1 MYTQPDLTSTV
12 ERLAH
17 ILSEM
22 HNDSAPIGWERYR
35 TLASLLLLKLPIK
48 ETVDDPRFLDP
59 MFQAG
64 KESS

>member
-1 MYTQPDLTSTV
+1 MYSQPDLTKT
-12 ERLAH
+12 EDRLAH

-22 HNDSAPIGWERYR
+22 HNPSAPIGWERYR
-35 TLASLLLLKLPIK
+35 SLAALLLAKLPIK
-48 ETVDDPRFLDP
+48 ATVDDPRFLDP

>member
-1 MYTQPDLTSTV
+1 MYTQPDLTNTV

>member
-1 MYTQPDLTSTV
+1 MYTPPDLTNTV

>member
-1 MYTQPDLTSTV
+1 MQQPDFAKTID
-12 ERLAH
+12 RLAH

-22 HNDSAPIGWERYR
+22 HNDLAPIGWERYR
-35 TLASLLLLKLPIK
+35 SLATLLLAKLPIK
-48 ETVDDPRFLDP
+48 ATVDDPRFLDP